1 MKIYFD
7 ESGNT
12 GCLTREG
19 HETYC
24 GKDGQ
29 SLYAL
34 GAVLSPESEDGALAA
49 SYEAF
54 KERCGA
60 AGREVKGSDLLT
72 RKCNDQLSDFFET
85 FLVCGRFKLCLYSK
99 DFYLATALMQTI
111 LGPDAKVTFPQAY
124 YSEASNLA
132 LFGSESLKAYAEF
145 SAMPD
150 ASGARLLTERLLVNS
165 DGVQRG
171 ASCMQGFAAS
181 WRQGGTICFSEPASR
196 QVTMKSLLIKTL
208 ST

>member
-85 FLVCGRFKLCLYSK
+85 FLVCGRFKL
-99 DFYLATALMQTI
+99 
-111 LGPDAKVTFPQAY
+111 
-124 YSEASNLA
+124 
-132 LFGSESLKAYAEF
+132 SL
-145 SAMPD
+145 
-150 ASGARLLTERLLVNS
+150 
-165 DGVQRG
+165 
-171 ASCMQGFAAS
+171 
-181 WRQGGTICFSEPASR
+181 IH
-196 QVTMKSLLIKTL
+196 I
-208 ST
+208 

>member
-7 ESGNT
+7 ELGNT

-85 FLVCGRFKLCLYSK
+85 FLVCG
-99 DFYLATALMQTI
+99 
-111 LGPDAKVTFPQAY
+111 V
-124 YSEASNLA
+124 
-132 LFGSESLKAYAEF
+132 
-145 SAMPD
+145 MPVF
-150 ASGARLLTERLLVNS
+150 ERLLSCYGSHADDPWPGCKGYVPS
-165 DGVQRG
+165 GILFRGVEP
-171 ASCMQGFAAS
+171 GFV
-181 WRQGGTICFSEPASR
+181 RIRVP
-196 QVTMKSLLIKTL
+196 
-208 ST
+208 

>member
-60 AGREVKGSDLLT
+60 AGREVKGSD
-72 RKCNDQLSDFFET
+72 RC
-85 FLVCGRFKLCLYSK
+85 V
-99 DFYLATALMQTI
+99 
-111 LGPDAKVTFPQAY
+111 
-124 YSEASNLA
+124 
-132 LFGSESLKAYAEF
+132 
-145 SAMPD
+145 
-150 ASGARLLTERLLVNS
+150 
-165 DGVQRG
+165 
-171 ASCMQGFAAS
+171 
-181 WRQGGTICFSEPASR
+181 
-196 QVTMKSLLIKTL
+196 
-208 ST
+208 

>member
-49 SYEAF
+49 SYEAL
-54 KERCGA
+54 RSA
-60 AGREVKGSDLLT
+60 AELLDEKLREV
-72 RKCNDQLSDFFET
+72 T
-85 FLVCGRFKLCLYSK
+85 F
-99 DFYLATALMQTI
+99 
-111 LGPDAKVTFPQAY
+111 
-124 YSEASNLA
+124 
-132 LFGSESLKAYAEF
+132 
-145 SAMPD
+145 
-150 ASGARLLTERLLVNS
+150 
-165 DGVQRG
+165 
-171 ASCMQGFAAS
+171 
-181 WRQGGTICFSEPASR
+181 
-196 QVTMKSLLIKTL
+196 
-208 ST
+208 

>member
-49 SYEAF
+49 S
-54 KERCGA
+54 
-60 AGREVKGSDLLT
+60 
-72 RKCNDQLSDFFET
+72 
-85 FLVCGRFKLCLYSK
+85 
-99 DFYLATALMQTI
+99 
-111 LGPDAKVTFPQAY
+111 
-124 YSEASNLA
+124 
-132 LFGSESLKAYAEF
+132 
-145 SAMPD
+145 
-150 ASGARLLTERLLVNS
+150 
-165 DGVQRG
+165 
-171 ASCMQGFAAS
+171 
-181 WRQGGTICFSEPASR
+181 
-196 QVTMKSLLIKTL
+196 
-208 ST
+208 